1 MKKSKLTTVMALILI
16 AAMMLAGCGSSA
28 STSTNSDSTSASSSN
43 TDTATG
49 STDTASVA
57 NDGQTYTFKIDYPNP
72 ENSCAYVCL
81 TEWSDMLREQS
92 NGQLDFQICA
102 NGQLGGIADCVSNCV
117 GGLTDGFWSAMT
129 IYAGL
134 YRPAEALTL
143 PMMGVK
149 TGDVGSAVLTAML
162 GETDYYTES
171 LSNLYVVTLHSSTP
185 MPVGFKDSKEI
196 NSVADMAGLNMR
208 VTGGYNS
215 NWVTAI
221 GCNPVSVG
229 SNDGY
234 EYLEK
239 GIINSYLYDW
249 DKIESSALLEQTG
262 YIIDGQVSAS
272 ELLFC
277 LNKDKYNALPDEL
290 KALIDDSA
298 QWFRDR
304 ICELYD
310 DQADR
315 MIAQA
320 ESMNIPVVPIS
331 DELNAEFAAAAEDVW
346 QAWIEEM
353 NAAGYDGQ
361 GIFDKTREYIDY
373 YNELLAD

>member
-1 MKKSKLTTVMALILI
+1 MKKTRLTAILALVLI
-16 AAMMLAGCGSSA
+16 AAMLLAGCGNNNA
-28 STSTNSDSTSASSSN
+28 NAPANSNSP
-43 TDTATG
+43 
-49 STDTASVA
+49 A
-57 NDGQTYTFKIDYPNP
+57 NDSNASAPADNNAPAPVENDGKTYTFKIDYPNP
-72 ENSCAYVCL
+72 ENSCAYVAM
-81 TEWSDMLREQS
+81 TEWADMLREQS

-102 NGQLGGIADCVSNCV
+102 NGQLGSIMDCVSNCV

-149 TGDVGSAVLTAML
+149 NGDVGSAVLTAML
-162 GETDYYTES
+162 EETDYYTES

-196 NSVADMAGLNMR
+196 NSMADMAGLNMR

-239 GIINSYLYDW
+239 GIINSFLYDW

-262 YIIDGQVSAS
+262 YIIDGQLSAS

-290 KALIDDSA
+290 KTLIDDSA

-304 ICELYD
+304 ICDLFDE
-310 DQADR
+310 QADR

-320 ESMNIPVVPIS
+320 VSMNTPVVPIS
-331 DELNAEFAAAAEDVW
+331 DELNAEFTAAAEDVW

-373 YNELLAD
+373 YNGILAD